1 LRQLDAIVSSGC
13 SASSLMRSKRL
24 PKIARAGVVALGAQ
38 LLMLKAQILEFDRM
52 ITARR

>member
-1 LRQLDAIVSSGC
+1 MVSSGC
-13 SASSLMRSKRL
+13 SVSSLMGSKRL